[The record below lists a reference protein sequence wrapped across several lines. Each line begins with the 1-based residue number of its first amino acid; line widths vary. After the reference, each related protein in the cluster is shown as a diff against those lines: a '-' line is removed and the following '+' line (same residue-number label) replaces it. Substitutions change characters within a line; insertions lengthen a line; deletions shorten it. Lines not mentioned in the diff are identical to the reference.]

1 MGKRVIT
8 WAGREKR
15 RQTNKAV
22 GGSFLKT
29 LTELITN
36 SDSAVKKQLNLPHA
50 AGLVD
55 QMLTLR
61 VGDRVDSASLK
72 KALPRR
78 SEGRMVVE
86 VYSKQHGQMFPSR
99 TCQVIDYGPG
109 MSEEE
114 LDRNFGEYAKA
125 KAKGQRTRS
134 LFGRGALDVFLYHS
148 NQRRGDGV
156 DPAAQVYSV
165 KGGGLSLCRVYW
177 GQAQGGED
185 DSIVE
190 TQTLGR
196 VTPDLLRKYSLP
208 PDLTHS
214 GTVVRFLL
222 ADGTRIPQEGNFVA
236 PIANFYMLRLI
247 AADPAMRVLLRRYR
261 TGGWIDERL
270 AYDFDL
276 GTVLLR
282 EQVQFQHPRVGE
294 IPVDIL
300 VARSDRRMPYDP
312 VNRERRENGLLFV
325 DDDDAVLDLTLL
337 PEYDKNPLLSRLY
350 GIVRLTGIRAPLEA
364 LLEDRYPEAVLTETR
379 DGLDPRNEIAA
390 SLFKLIER
398 HLKPLYA
405 SEEKR
410 EHKGSGNRSA
420 ALDRMV
426 KDALQELNK
435 FHKDETDEGTGKP
448 ILKPNRPLS
457 FSQAKIRLVAGEE
470 RRVTLYAQRD
480 DIHPELNV
488 VEISSDNP
496 KIRVS
501 PDSEVVRPRKGSEF
515 QPISVSLACPIA
527 GEKATI
533 TATAFS
539 AKEEVLSEALEVTDV
554 IEAQESVPPVDIEFR
569 PAHYYGR
576 PSVENHFVLLV
587 NLDAFPGMPL
597 VRFRIAAREGA
608 VSLGAGRL
616 ERVEVKVEREHVIK
630 GSRIAKILL
639 PYWATAWGA
648 KVTVEAKAKRADG
661 RYALATCKAD
671 FREQSGKNQYD
682 DIVYEPLDRLVL
694 GEAALQ
700 FIYVNSKPPLHRIL
714 FGETQESFDKAL
726 EENPIGQM
734 RVASIVTDAVVYDVA
749 SKKYRK
755 GGEKGLTIGSEPISD
770 VRSFVEAKRYELDS
784 KIARA
789 FLKDVTD

>member
-36 SDSAVKKQLNLPHA
+36 SDSAVKKQLGLPHA

-61 VGDRVDSASLK
+61 ADDRVDSASLK
-72 KALPRR
+72 KSLPRR
-78 SEGRMVVE
+78 SEGRIVVE

-125 KAKGQRTRS
+125 KAKGERTRS

-148 NQRRGDGV
+148 NQRREDGA

-165 KGGGLSLCRVYW
+165 KENKLSLCRVYW
-177 GQAQGGED
+177 GQAAGED

-196 VTPDLLRKYSLP
+196 VTSDLLRKYGLP
-208 PDLTHS
+208 PDLIHS
-214 GTVVRFLL
+214 GTAVRFLL
-222 ADGTRIPQEGNFVA
+222 ADGTRIPHEGNFVA
-236 PIANFYMLRLI
+236 PIASFYMLRLI

-261 TGGWIDERL
+261 TSGWIEERL

-282 EQVQFQHPRVGE
+282 EQVQFQHPRVGK

-337 PEYDKNPLLSRLY
+337 PDYDKNPLLSRLY
-350 GIVRLTGIRAPLEA
+350 GIVRLSGIRAPLEA

-379 DGLDPRNEIAA
+379 DGLDYRNEIAS

-398 HLKPLYA
+398 HLKPLYDA
-405 SEEKR
+405 EEKKER
-410 EHKGSGNRSA
+410 KGSGKRSA

-435 FHKDETDEGTGKP
+435 FHTDETDEGTGKP
-448 ILKPNRPLS
+448 ILKPTRPLT
-457 FSQAKIRLVAGEE
+457 FTQGKVRLVAGEE
-470 RRVTLYAQRD
+470 RRVTLYVQRD
-480 DIHPELNV
+480 AIHPELNV
-488 VEISSDNP
+488 VEISADNP

-515 QPISVSLACPIA
+515 QAISVSLACPIA
-527 GEKATI
+527 GEKATVN
-533 TATAFS
+533 ATAFS
-539 AKEEVLSEALEVTDV
+539 AKEEVLSEALEVTV
-554 IEAQESVPPVDIEFR
+554 IESQESVPPADIEFR

-576 PSVENHFVLLV
+576 PSAENHLVLLV

-597 VRFRIAAREGA
+597 VKFRIASREGA
-608 VSLGAGRL
+608 VFLGADRL
-616 ERVEVKVEREHVIK
+616 ERVEVKVERDQVIK

-648 KVTVEAKAKRADG
+648 KATIEAKAKRGDG

-671 FREQSGKNQYD
+671 FREHSGKNQYD
-682 DIVYEPLDRLVL
+682 DIVYEPLDRPVL

-714 FGETQESFDKAL
+714 FGETQESFDRAL
-726 EENPIGQM
+726 EANPVGQM

-789 FLKDVTD
+789 FLKDIAD